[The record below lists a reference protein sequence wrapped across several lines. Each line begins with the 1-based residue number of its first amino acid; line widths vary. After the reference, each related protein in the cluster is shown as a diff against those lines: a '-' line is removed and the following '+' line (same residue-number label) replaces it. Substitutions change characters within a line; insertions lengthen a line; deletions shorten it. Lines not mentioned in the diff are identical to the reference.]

1 MLHFWRSPGWRA
13 SLFGLLIPLL
23 AISACTSSDPVRL
36 NDQVTDEVGAL
47 DGRRDEV
54 NDALARLRADTGLQ
68 LFVVFV
74 DSFGGTAAQ
83 QWTDATAERSG
94 LGDRDALLAVATG
107 DREYSYSFDANY
119 PLSDAQLDQVAA
131 TAIEPALSQ
140 NDWAGAVIG
149 AANGY
154 RAALSGQ
161 PVPAPAIVPGEASPD
176 DSSTGGGVLLV
187 VALIAV
193 AALAVGVLLYARR
206 RKPPRGSARTGPPVD
221 PNDPLAAVSTQQLN
235 DRANNLLIEVDD
247 SLRTSERELGM
258 ATAEYGS
265 EATASFSAAL
275 ASAKTEVAEA
285 FRLRMELEDVPKEDE
300 AGIRKRLAEI
310 IRHGEAA
317 DARLDAEADAFD
329 ELRQLESTLDDT
341 INALTRR
348 QAELDKQ
355 LPAATA
361 DLDAL
366 RASFTGPA
374 LAAVAGNPGQA
385 TQRLQFA
392 AAALA
397 KAYEEKTAGRRP
409 AAALSVRAADQALD
423 QTDEL
428 FAAIGTVGTD
438 LRAAKEAIAPL
449 LAEVESGLDAAR
461 TASTSG
467 GRGGHT
473 DPADAQMSGQLTE
486 AVNAAE
492 QAVAATRSAMT
503 ESTMDPL
510 AEQRRLRDADAA
522 LDQALGRLRED
533 NERRSRAAAM
543 LHHAISAAR
552 AEIAAAAD
560 FLNTRRGAV
569 GSHARTLLAEAQRH
583 LVRAETLATEDP
595 VAALAEAQRADQI
608 AEQAGRAAQS
618 DVDGWAGYAQ
628 PGGFAG
634 GGRSSG
640 IDGLA
645 GAILGGILIGGGR
658 GGWGGGWG
666 GGGYG
671 GGGRRGGGG
680 GFGGRSPGG
689 FGGSSRR
696 GGGGRF

>member
-1 MLHFWRSPGWRA
+1 M
-13 SLFGLLIPLL
+13 
-23 AISACTSSDPVRL
+23 RL

-54 NDALARLRADTGLQ
+54 NDALARLRDDTGLQ

-74 DSFGGTAAQ
+74 DSFGGTPAQ
-83 QWTDATAERSG
+83 EWTDATAQRSG

-119 PLSDAQLDQVAA
+119 PLGDAQLDEVAA

-140 NDWAGAVIG
+140 NDWAGAVVG

-154 RAALSGQ
+154 RAALAGQ
-161 PVPAPAIVPGEASPD
+161 PVPAPAIAPGEASPGG
-176 DSSTGGGVLLV
+176 SSTGGGVLLV

-193 AALAVGVLLYARR
+193 AALAVGVLIYARR
-206 RKPPRGSARTGPPVD
+206 RKPPARTGPPVD

-275 ASAKTEVAEA
+275 VSAKTEVAEA

-361 DLDAL
+361 DLNAL
-366 RASFTGPA
+366 RGSFTGPA
-374 LAAVAGNPGQA
+374 LAAVAGNPEQA

-428 FAAIGTVGTD
+428 LAAIGTVGTD

-461 TASTSG
+461 TASDSG
-467 GRGGHT
+467 GRGAHT
-473 DPADAQMSGQLTE
+473 GPADPQASGRLTT
-486 AVNAAE
+486 AVTAAE
-492 QAVAATRSAMT
+492 QAVATTRAAMT

-522 LDQALGRLRED
+522 LDQALGHLRD
-533 NERRSRAAAM
+533 AQERSSRAAAM
-543 LHHAISAAR
+543 LHQAILAAR
-552 AEIAAAAD
+552 AEIAAAAN

-569 GSHARTLLAEAQRH
+569 GAHARTLLAEAQRH
-583 LVRAETLATEDP
+583 LALAETLATEDP
-595 VAALAEAQRADQI
+595 VTALAEAQRADQI
-608 AEQAGRAAQS
+608 AEQAGQAAQS

-640 IDGLA
+640 MDGLA

-658 GGWGGGWG
+658 GGWGGGGFSG
-666 GGGYG
+666 GGGF